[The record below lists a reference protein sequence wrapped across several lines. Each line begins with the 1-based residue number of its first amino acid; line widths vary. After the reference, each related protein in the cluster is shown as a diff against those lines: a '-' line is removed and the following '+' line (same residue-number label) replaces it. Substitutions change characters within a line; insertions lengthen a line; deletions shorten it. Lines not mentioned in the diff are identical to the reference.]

1 MGGSAGYGIGVHSVY
16 CFGKSK
22 FTNLKTHL
30 SVCHFDKTSLKR
42 FSPAAAYIFH
52 KNKSLLSKGV
62 KNTGKSL
69 GKLRKFR

>member
-30 SVCHFDKTSLKR
+30 SVCHFDKTSLLKDFLQLQLIYFIR
-42 FSPAAAYIFH
+42 TNPY
-52 KNKSLLSKGV
+52 
-62 KNTGKSL
+62 
-69 GKLRKFR
+69 